1 MERKGSIVNTAVR
14 EMREE
19 TGLTVRS
26 PRLCGTKQFPVENG
40 RYLVLL
46 FETEN
51 FTGEFCSSGEGAA
64 GADFPEKAFPVSH
77 RGGSGNASGCDASAG
92 PDRISVCPGRRQL
105 AGIAEAAQCTL

>member
-26 PRLCGTKQFPVENG
+26 PRLCGAKQFPVENG
-40 RYLVLL
+40 RCLVLL
-46 FETEN
+46 FEAEHTR
-51 FTGEFCSSGEGAA
+51 EFCSSGEGAD
-64 GADFPEKAFPVSH
+64 GADFPEKAFPASH
-77 RGGSGNASGCDASAG
+77 REGSGNASGCDASAG

-105 AGIAEAAQCTL
+105 TGIAEAAQCTL